1 MYKIGLDIGGTKI
14 TIGLFNSASKELIK
28 SEKLYVKN
36 VENVISTLKTEIE
49 KIVADQGGK
58 YEDIES
64 VGVGIP
70 GTVSDDGKKILK
82 APNISIL
89 TESFATDLE
98 NKLNIPVTMV
108 QDSRAAAWGEYLCGG
123 GQNCHT
129 VVCVTLGTGIGTG
142 IVLEGKMFGGALGCA
157 GELGHLP
164 VVENGRSCGCGQN
177 GCMEKYC
184 AGGGLDIT
192 AKELLG
198 EGNTAA
204 ELFDAA
210 KNGNDSAKVEI
221 EKAVAML
228 GRGLVSIINLL
239 SPDCLLF
246 SGGLSEQEEMYL
258 NPLIEYIEGHC
269 YKADKLPKIS
279 KASLGAYSPLYGAA
293 FVPSMPKRKA
303 LLSAS
308 VMCADILNMGK
319 DLKEIEEAG
328 IDWIH
333 CDIMDNHF
341 VPNMMLPPE
350 LLNKMKK
357 GTNLPFDYHIMA
369 ENPQTIVERLDL
381 DEDDF
386 VSIHYESAV
395 HLQRVI
401 SLVKEKG
408 AKVAVA
414 INPSTPISVL
424 EEILPELDMVLL
436 MTVNPGY
443 AGQMIVPNAFDKIR
457 KMRTMLVEKGLN
469 NIIIQVDGNCSFE
482 NVPKMYKAGADCF
495 VVGTS
500 SVFKTGESI
509 VENTKKLK
517 ASI

>member
-14 TIGLFNSASKELIK
+14 IIGLFNSASKELLK

-36 VENVISTLKTEIE
+36 VENLTSTLKTEIE
-49 KIVADQGGK
+49 KIAADQGGK

-70 GTVSDDGKKILK
+70 ETVS
-82 APNISIL
+82 
-89 TESFATDLE
+89 
-98 NKLNIPVTMV
+98 
-108 QDSRAAAWGEYLCGG
+108 
-123 GQNCHT
+123 
-129 VVCVTLGTGIGTG
+129 
-142 IVLEGKMFGGALGCA
+142 
-157 GELGHLP
+157 
-164 VVENGRSCGCGQN
+164 
-177 GCMEKYC
+177 
-184 AGGGLDIT
+184 
-192 AKELLG
+192 
-198 EGNTAA
+198 
-204 ELFDAA
+204 DAA
-210 KNGNDSAKVEI
+210 KNGNNSAKAEI
-221 EKAVAML
+221 EKAITML

-258 NPLIEYIEGHC
+258 NPLIEYIEKHC
-269 YKADKLPKIS
+269 YKTDKLPKIS

-293 FVPSMPKRKA
+293 FVPSTPKRKA

-319 DLKEIEEAG
+319 ALKEIEESG

-369 ENPQTIVERLDL
+369 ENPQTIIERLDL
-381 DEDDF
+381 SKDDY
-386 VSIHYESAV
+386 VSIHYESTV

-408 AKVAVA
+408 AKVGVA
-414 INPSTPISVL
+414 INPSTPIAML
-424 EEILPELDMVLL
+424 EEVLPELDMVLL

-443 AGQMIVPNAFDKIR
+443 AGQKIVSNAFDKIR
-457 KMRTMLVEKGLN
+457 KMRTMLAEKGLD

-482 NVPKMYKAGADCF
+482 NVPKMYEAGADCF

-500 SVFKTGESI
+500 SVFKTGETI
-509 VENTKKLK
+509 GENTKKLK